1 MCIVKVNIEKKNN
14 IFILNYLFF
23 RFFFV
28 SLCPG
33 RDFKYIFSSIK
44 RANGEFK
51 TIYLTLF
58 RFYFDY
64 TIYST
69 VRLGFEFEI

>member
-23 RFFFV
+23 RFFF
-28 SLCPG
+28 SLRPG